1 MKEGKKMLV
10 QFSFKNYGPF
20 KDEVVFDMRAVKVYK
35 EHPYNLIVEDEKNSF
50 LKVAAIYG
58 ANASGK
64 SNFVDAY
71 SAFLN
76 IISTSFQFKKNEQYE
91 SALSKYYK
99 PYLFDEK
106 TANGDIEFEAV
117 FHDNGTE
124 YRYGYI
130 FNRTK
135 VVYEWL
141 YKKSL
146 QTLRQTTII
155 ERSPNDLKLGSSVK
169 KTCEKYKEN
178 VKDDVLALSFFSSL
192 KLKTHVFTN
201 AFYCVAD
208 VLPLRLT
215 TSFEIDSTLNFY
227 FSRMNDETKASLMN
241 FLNSIDV
248 GIRDIEVEKND
259 DRLIV
264 YTYHVG
270 ADGKERRVNFDI
282 ESDGTRKAISIFCY
296 VSIAV
301 KFGKGLIIDELNMQL
316 HPLLLKYIIDLIYK
330 SDDKAQLIYTTHDT
344 TLLNRRYMRRD
355 QIWFTSK
362 NTNGESSLYSLAEF
376 KVRNDES
383 FEKAY
388 LGGAYGGIP
397 DLKDFN
403 FED

>member
-1 MKEGKKMLV
+1 M
-10 QFSFKNYGPF
+10 
-20 KDEVVFDMRAVKVYK
+20 
-35 EHPYNLIVEDEKNSF
+35 
-50 LKVAAIYG
+50 
-58 ANASGK
+58 
-64 SNFVDAY
+64 
-71 SAFLN
+71 
-76 IISTSFQFKKNEQYE
+76 
-91 SALSKYYK
+91 
-99 PYLFDEK
+99 
-106 TANGDIEFEAV
+106 
-117 FHDNGTE
+117 
-124 YRYGYI
+124 
-130 FNRTK
+130 
-135 VVYEWL
+135 
-141 YKKSL
+141 
-146 QTLRQTTII
+146 RQTTII

-403 FED
+403 FEG